1 MKVQNKFILAVVV
14 TLIISIFSAVAL
26 PDSSIIVN
34 SIYNQITFGNEAKY
48 NISLGNNADIT
59 QRYTL
64 YSLMDGQGW
73 NVHPTPLRNKIVE
86 LGARHETN
94 IIISVK
100 PLEAFAPGIYNIP
113 LTVESD
119 QGERQTVQ
127 MKMYLAPDSPASYL
141 PSITATID
149 MDEKINPTIPV
160 SAKLFLENRNPLD
173 LSNLKLT
180 VQSDLPGFN
189 KEVDIS
195 LPPFERKI
203 IDLVLVA
210 SPYQEPKKYIVF
222 FTFEKE
228 NQPVKVVEKKIEILI
243 NHLPFTSDL
252 TETQLYLKKFKQLT
266 VVNPGNVL
274 STQEVKTPV
283 TFLESVFSQGE
294 SRLVKENSQRF
305 LVWDLSLKA
314 GEAKI
319 VMEVI
324 NYRLGLYLLVAVL
337 LFLIFYWYAK
347 SPIVMTKHSH
357 TVKSGDESELSDIK
371 ITLNVKN
378 KSSKPIQNV
387 SITDVVPAIANLEKG
402 LELGTLKPH
411 EIKQTMHGTKVIWLI
426 AELDGREHRII
437 TYHLKAK
444 INILGTFS
452 LPRAVAEF
460 TPRKRR
466 IRKAYSNISKLSLS
480 KAK

>member
-1 MKVQNKFILAVVV
+1 MQNKFILSVLVIVV
-14 TLIISIFSAVAL
+14 ISIFSAVAF
-26 PDSSIIVN
+26 PESGITVN
-34 SIYNQITFGNEAKY
+34 SIYNQITLNGEAKY
-48 NISLGNNADIT
+48 NITLRNNADIT

-64 YSLMDGQGW
+64 YSFMDSQGW
-73 NVHPTPLRNKIVE
+73 AIHPVPLRNKIVE
-86 LGARHETN
+86 LRSRREMN

-100 PLEAFAPGIYNIP
+100 PLESYAPGIYNIP
-113 LTVESD
+113 LTIESD

-160 SAKLFLENRNPLD
+160 SAKLYLENRNPLD

-195 LPPFERKI
+195 LPPFEKKT

-210 SPYQEPKKYIVF
+210 SPFQEPKLYTVF

-243 NHLPFTSDL
+243 NHLPFNSEL
-252 TETQLYLKKFKQLT
+252 KENQMYLKKFKQLT

-274 STQEVKTPV
+274 STQEVKIPV
-283 TFLESVFSQGE
+283 TFWESIFSQGE
-294 SRLVKENSQRF
+294 SRLVKEDVQRF
-305 LVWDLSLKA
+305 LVWDVTLKA

-324 NYRLGLYLLVAVL
+324 NYRLGLYLLVVAL

-347 SPIVMTKHSH
+347 SPIFMIKHSH
-357 TVKSGDESELSDIK
+357 AVKTDDDSELSDIK

-378 KSSKPIQNV
+378 KSRRSIQNV
-387 SITDVVPAIANLEKG
+387 SIIDVVPAIANLEKG

-411 EIKQTMHGTKVIWLI
+411 EIKQTIHGTKVTWLI
-426 AELDGREHRII
+426 AELDGHEHRII

-460 TPRKRR
+460 ARGKRR
-466 IRKAYSNISKLSLS
+466 IRKAYSNISRLSLS
-480 KAK
+480 KAR